1 MSDPWNLTPNE
12 WSKVLGTDADVLK
25 VADPLKK
32 GNYLPWNQV
41 IRDYVQDSKTTLD
54 LGSGRGENSA
64 MLALRGKHTTL
75 FDWSKDNL
83 SFSKRLYDALDV
95 AGTFIQGD
103 ITKPL
108 PFEDGSVD
116 TVFSCGVL
124 EYFTDDQIKVI
135 LKEMFRVAKK
145 RVIILVPNAYSVCY
159 RLGMWY
165 MKKKGTWNWGG
176 ERAFKTLKHCFG
188 VVENIKVTEFSVG
201 TKHSLDF
208 LDTLPAGG
216 FMHKTIRKLFNLQ
229 DHPRPSAFNQGYIL
243 ITIGEKNETK

>member
-1 MSDPWNLTPNE
+1 MSDPWNLTPSE
-12 WSKVLGTDADVLK
+12 WSKVLDTDADVLK
-25 VADPLKK
+25 VAERLKK
-32 GNYLPWNQV
+32 GQCLPWVEV
-41 IRDYVQDSKTTLD
+41 IEHYTKDSKTTLD

-64 MLALRGKHTTL
+64 MLALGGKHVTL
-75 FDWSKDNL
+75 FDWSKENL
-83 SFSKRLYDALDV
+83 HFSNRLFDALGKP
-95 AGTFIQGD
+95 ATFVQGD

-124 EYFTDDQIKVI
+124 EYFTDAQIKEI

-165 MKKKGTWNWGG
+165 MKKKGTWHWGG
-176 ERAFKTLKHCFG
+176 ERAFKTLKHCFS
-188 VVENIKVTEFSVG
+188 VVPSIRVTEFSVG

-208 LDTLPAGG
+208 LDSLPKGQLI
-216 FMHKTIRKLFNLQ
+216 HKVIRKVFNLQ
-229 DHPRPSAFNQGYIL
+229 NHARPSTLNQGYLL
-243 ITIGEKNETK
+243 ITVGEKI